1 MSDECPQC
9 HAPGGHTATDLFG
22 SRRLLDGIDLPR
34 QVLAAAQR
42 ILDLTDV
49 NPELLAGN
57 AMSPIDRRLR
67 LAIWLEDGL
76 YEILTMKRGS
86 IVQAF
91 TRWSLDPNK
100 AAGMESIGR
109 ARRWLVL
116 HYVIDVSEAA
126 RADAQRQY
134 ESYTRRFRAMNDKA
148 EGEND
153 AD

>member
-1 MSDECPQC
+1 MSDECPKC
-9 HAPGGHTATDLFG
+9 HAPGGHTATDFFG

-49 NPELLAGN
+49 NPEMLAGDT
-57 AMSPIDRRLR
+57 MSPIDRRLR
-67 LAIWLEDGL
+67 LDIWLEDGL

-100 AAGMESIGR
+100 GLGMESIGR
-109 ARRWLVL
+109 ARRWLVE
-116 HYVIDVSEAA
+116 HSVIAVSDAA
-126 RADAQRQY
+126 RADAARQY
-134 ESYTRRFRAMNDKA
+134 GSYTKRFRAMNDEA
-148 EGEND
+148 EGE
-153 AD
+153 